1 MTACSSVSTKPSVV
15 QAEPPDVPCA
25 QRTVDAKPPRAPR
38 ADEWVEY
45 IPPKPGESTGAARLS
60 EAAANWIVGVLGAV
74 DKLRGVRAEEHRCL
88 DALQER
94 GMIRQ

>member
-45 IPPKPGESTGAARLS
+45 IPPKPGETGGVARLS
-60 EAAANWIVGVLGAV
+60 AAAAGWIVDVLGAL
-74 DKLRGVRAEEHRCL
+74 DKVRGVRAEEHRCL